1 MLRFHLTADL
11 LRMMPQTMTNDLVP
25 KGGASPLVELT
36 RRLEKQPD
44 FANVVDALIEGR
56 AASLDR
62 VWGSVRALAAAT
74 LAHRCDGSLVVICPH
89 AADIDTLAA
98 EFALFT
104 GTSCDK
110 FPAIETDR
118 DSDVLRDEL
127 FGDRLRVL
135 KALAVAEPPSIIVTS
150 IQAIMQVVPSPSQ
163 MAEVTRTL
171 SVGEDHD
178 TRELIEWLVAGGFH
192 NTSQVALPGEFAS
205 RGGIIDILAPD
216 WDQPVRIEM
225 FGDTIESIRAFDMAT
240 QRSQSNVDSVE
251 ITLLTDI
258 EDTRSSLADH
268 LPEQSWLMLVE
279 PDQLSE
285 EAKHYLERSD
295 HTSDLLSYHHVM
307 LGIDRF
313 AHVRCENVATSP
325 DETTC
330 RLPIG
335 EVERFSGEI
344 SRVRDELEHAAEGK
358 QVYVVCLTE
367 AEVKR
372 LQEILHATRAAKEGR
387 LHFLLGRL
395 TSGFC
400 YLPDDIVV
408 IGGSQLFQR
417 TEVARPTRRRLG
429 KAIDSFLELRSG
441 DLVVHLAH
449 GVGRYRGIELL
460 EREDHAQEHL
470 KIEFQGG
477 TTIFVPA
484 TKIALVQKYV
494 GGTKGR
500 PRLAKIGGKSWV
512 RQKQAAETAV
522 QDLAV
527 ELLEIQASRAS
538 RPGIAFPPDSA
549 WQNEF
554 DASFPYQETDDQLVA
569 IAAIKQDMIRRQPM
583 DRLLCGDVGYGK
595 TELSMRAAFKAVDS
609 GYQVGILV
617 PTTILVQQHLQSFR
631 NRMAEFPFRIA
642 GLSRF
647 STTKEQNE
655 TLEQIALGQID
666 IVIGT
671 HRLAQKD
678 VSFENLGLVVIDE
691 EQRFGVEIKERL
703 KHLRKQVDVL
713 TLTATPIPRTL
724 HFSLMGARDISNLE
738 TPPEDRTAVETKVT
752 RFDPELIRHAVLR
765 ELGRDGQ
772 IFFVH
777 NRVQDIEL
785 VAAKLQR
792 IVPEARIEIG
802 HGQMPEGQ
810 LARVM
815 VDFVEHKFD
824 LLLATTI
831 VESGLDIPNAN
842 TIFIDE
848 SDRYGLADLHQLR
861 GRVGRYKHQAY
872 CYLLLD
878 PKKHLSPVAAKRLRA
893 IEEFSD
899 MGAGFAIAMRD
910 LEIRG
915 AGNILGTQQ
924 SGHIA
929 AVGYEFY
936 CELLEQAVRRLRN
949 EPPKTVIDVDVELP
963 GEAHLP
969 RSYIDDMK
977 AKLDFYR
984 RLARVASEDQLSDL
998 SDEMDDRFG
1007 APPAPAKRLLA
1018 LTRLRV
1024 HAAAWGI
1031 RSIHIEIEDSAVVF
1045 GFTDR
1050 KTLEQLGKKKKLR
1063 LRFVDANTAY
1073 LPLTKKQAQ
1082 STQLLDK
1089 LQSLLAPSA

>member
-1 MLRFHLTADL
+1 MSEA
-11 LRMMPQTMTNDLVP
+11 LV
-25 KGGASPLVELT
+25 SENELDQPLVELT
-36 RRLEKQPD
+36 RHLDRQAD
-44 FANVVDALIEGR
+44 FADVVATLESGK
-56 AASLDR
+56 AAGLDR
-62 VWGSVRALAAAT
+62 VWGSVRALVAAT
-74 LAHRCDGSLVVICPH
+74 LAERCPGSLVVVCPH
-89 AADIDTLAA
+89 AAEIDTLVG
-98 EFALFT
+98 ELSLFT
-104 GTSCDK
+104 TAGCEK
-110 FPAIETDR
+110 FPAIELDR
-118 DSDVLRDEL
+118 DSEVVRDEL

-135 KALAVAEPPSIIVTS
+135 KSLDRANLANRGQEAAAAAPIVVTS
-150 IQAIMQVVPSPSQ
+150 IQALMQAVPSPAQ
-163 MAEVTRTL
+163 MSDVTRTFA
-171 SVGEDHD
+171 VGEDHD
-178 TRELIEWLVAGGFH
+178 TRELVEWLVAGGFH
-192 NTSQVALPGEFAS
+192 NTSEVALPGEFSS
-205 RGGIIDILAPD
+205 RGGIIDIFAPD
-216 WDQPVRIEM
+216 WQLPVRIEM
-225 FGDTIESIRAFDMAT
+225 FGDTIESMRAFDVAT
-240 QRSQSNVDSVE
+240 QRSSKSADIEAVE
-251 ITLLTDI
+251 ITLLSQA
-258 EDTRSSLADH
+258 EEAHSSLTDH
-268 LPEQSWLMLVE
+268 LAEGSWLMLVE
-279 PDQLSE
+279 PDELSE

-295 HTSDLLSYHHVM
+295 KTSDLLSYADVM
-307 LGIDRF
+307 LGVDRF
-313 AHVRCENVATSP
+313 AHVRCESLASSP
-325 DETTC
+325 DEQTG
-330 RLPIG
+330 RLPFG
-335 EVERFSGEI
+335 EIERFSGEI
-344 SRVRDELEHAAEGK
+344 GRVRDELDSATDGK
-358 QVYVVCLTE
+358 QVTIVCRTE
-367 AEVKR
+367 AEIKR
-372 LQEILHATRAAKEGR
+372 LNEILATTRANKEERLRFVVGR
-387 LHFLLGRL
+387 LNY
-395 TSGFC
+395 GFC
-400 YLPDDIVV
+400 YQPENLVV
-408 IGGSQLFQR
+408 VGGDQLFQR

-429 KAIDSFLELRSG
+429 KAIDSFLELRTG

-460 EREDHAQEHL
+460 EKEDHAQEHL

-484 TKIALVQKYV
+484 TKISLVQKYI

-500 PRLAKIGGKSWV
+500 TRLAKIGGKNWL
-512 RQKQAAETAV
+512 RQKKAAESAV

-527 ELLEIQASRAS
+527 EMLEIQAARAS
-538 RPGIAFPPDSA
+538 RPGISFPPDSA

-554 DASFPYQETDDQLVA
+554 DASFPYQETDDQLTA
-569 IAAIKQDMIRRQPM
+569 ISAIKGDMIRSQPM
-583 DRLLCGDVGYGK
+583 DRLICGDVGYGK
-595 TELSMRAAFKAVDS
+595 TEMAIRAAFKAVDS

-647 STTKEQNE
+647 STAKEQTE
-655 TLEQIALGQID
+655 TLAELAAGNID

-678 VSFENLGLVVIDE
+678 VAFDNLGLIVIDE

-703 KHLRKQVDVL
+703 KHIRKQVDVL

-724 HFSLMGARDISNLE
+724 HLSLMGARDISNLE
-738 TPPEDRTAVETKVT
+738 TAPEDRTAVETKVS
-752 RFDPELIRHAVLR
+752 RFDEEMIRHAVLR

-815 VDFVEHKFD
+815 VRFVEHKFD
-824 LLLATTI
+824 ILLATTI

-848 SDRYGLADLHQLR
+848 ADRYGLADLHQLR
-861 GRVGRYKHQAY
+861 GRVGRYKHHAY

-878 PKKHLSPVAAKRLRA
+878 QKKHLTPVAAKRLRA

-949 EPPKTVIDVDVELP
+949 EPPKTVIDVDIELP
-963 GEAHLP
+963 GEAYLP
-969 RSYIDDMK
+969 RTYIDDMK
-977 AKLDFYR
+977 AKLDLYR
-984 RLARVASEDQLSDL
+984 RLTRIA
-998 SDEMDDRFG
+998 SDEELADMTDEMNDRFG
-1007 APPAPAKRLLA
+1007 SPPAPAKRLLA
-1018 LTRLRV
+1018 LARLRI
-1024 HAAAWGI
+1024 HAAAWKI
-1031 RSIHIEIEDSAVVF
+1031 RSLQIDGDAIAI
-1045 GFTDR
+1045 GFSERALIDKLAKQR
-1050 KTLEQLGKKKKLR
+1050 KVR
-1063 LRFVDANTAY
+1063 LRIVDSQTAY
-1073 LPLTKKQAQ
+1073 LPLTKKE
-1082 STQLLDK
+1082 TKGDGPHK
-1089 LQSLLAPSA
+1089 RLQSLLLPL